1 MTTMHCP
8 ICGTTMSSN
17 NCEEGNDHR
26 YVHRDIGDYYRFG
39 DFKTGYWIDFTNTGT
54 KPSVGRCPYRAPDRF
69 RRVINP
75 LDVPFDPKQPDKL
88 IALIRALE
96 AFSG

>member
-39 DFKTGYWIDFTNTGT
+39 DLKTGYWIDFIPVDA
-54 KPSVGRCPYRAPDRF
+54 KAARRPEDRD
-69 RRVINP
+69 NP
-75 LDVPFDPKQPDKL
+75 KDPNPIIEK
-88 IALIRALE
+88 IRLLE
-96 AFSG
+96 AVGMANDA